1 MNMTD
6 NMTDNQNMVLILSRF
21 QLVHSVR
28 AFKLETLHIS
38 DVQPHLS
45 VAAACANVVLI
56 KDGSMFAVLKH
67 DFMTGVFRCT
77 YHAST
82 LNNIATAR

>member
-1 MNMTD
+1 M

-28 AFKLETLHIS
+28 AFKLETLRLL

-45 VAAACANVVLI
+45 VAAACADVVLI
-56 KDGSMFAVLKH
+56 KDGTKFAVLKH
-67 DFMTGVFRCT
+67 DFMTGVFGCT

-82 LNNIATAR
+82 QVNIAFAR